1 MPEPA
6 AIITAPGAAIPIC
19 RDEGRIGTDAPRQVI
34 GHVCHVADPF
44 NRALVSL
51 AWRLDAAHTFGADR
65 CRVRGMRREDRLV
78 SRAESMSPSAV

>member
-6 AIITAPGAAIPIC
+6 AIITAPGAGIPIC
-19 RDEGRIGTDAPRQVI
+19 RDEGRIGTDAPQQVI

-51 AWRLDAAHTFGADR
+51 AWRLDAAHAFPRPG
-65 CRVRGMRREDRLV
+65 RVGDMQEAQRPGRGWRI
-78 SRAESMSPSAV
+78 